1 MTLYKKLG
9 FIFAGIGGFFWSISG
24 VCGQFL
30 FEQKG
35 WTAEGLIPLR
45 LLFAG
50 FILTVFSLI
59 ISPGKTLSLFK
70 NVKTFFSLLIFS
82 IFGITMCQYTFFKGI
97 SLSNAAIVT
106 AIQYTAPALIIV
118 YLALA
123 KHKKPTTADIIS
135 VIMAILGTYVLST
148 HLNPA
153 KLTIST
159 SAFIYALLSMIT
171 LAIYTLQPAKL
182 LKEFGSIPVTGVGML
197 IGGILM
203 NIFMPPVKGIG
214 TIDLSA
220 ICAFLGVAVL
230 GSVFSFTMFLEGTKR
245 IGPAKTSLLSAI
257 EPVGSTI
264 LCIIFMNVTFT
275 SYDFIG
281 IILIVSTVFISYF
294 SEKE

>member
-35 WTAEGLIPLR
+35 WTAEGLIPVR
-45 LLFAG
+45 LLSAG
-50 FILTVFSLI
+50 LILTILSLI
-59 ISPGKTLSLFK
+59 ISPKKTFSLFK
-70 NVKTFFSLLIFS
+70 NFKTFFSLLIFS
-82 IFGITMCQYTFFKGI
+82 VFGITMCQYTFFKGI
-97 SLSNAAIVT
+97 NLSNAAIVT

-118 YLALA
+118 YLALF
-123 KHKKPTTADIIS
+123 KRKKPTTAEVIS
-135 VIMAILGTYVLST
+135 VIMAVLGTYVLST

-153 KLTIST
+153 KLTISNA
-159 SAFIYALLSMIT
+159 AFIYALLSMIT

-203 NIFMPPVKGIG
+203 CIFMPPVQGIG
-214 TIDLSA
+214 TIDFPA
-220 ICAFLGVAVL
+220 ICALFGVIILGT
-230 GSVFSFTMFLEGTKR
+230 VFSFTMFLEGTKR

-257 EPVGSTI
+257 EPVGSAI
-264 LCIIFMNVTFT
+264 LCFLFMNVRFT
-275 SYDFIG
+275 IYDVVG
-281 IILIVSTVFISYF
+281 MILIISTVFISYF